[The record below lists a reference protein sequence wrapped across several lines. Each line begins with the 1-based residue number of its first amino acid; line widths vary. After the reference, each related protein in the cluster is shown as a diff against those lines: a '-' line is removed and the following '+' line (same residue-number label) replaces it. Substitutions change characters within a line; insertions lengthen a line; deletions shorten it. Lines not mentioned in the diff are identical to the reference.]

1 MPTATKSSMKGFADP
16 SLRVHLPPL
25 DSLSLAGKRFAVI
38 GGTDGLGRAIAR
50 AAASR
55 GAEVTVV
62 GRTFRDEGVAGLSF
76 VKADLSS
83 MKAAVQLGESLP
95 VEALDAVVL
104 TTGIVAAPARE
115 VTAEGLERDMAIS
128 FLSRVA
134 VLRGLAP
141 RLGTARP
148 AGSPAPRVFVMGF
161 PGTGQ
166 LGDLDDLLGEQKYSA
181 MEVHMNTVAG
191 NEALV
196 LDQRK
201 KAPRVLFF
209 GLNPGLVKTGI
220 RSNFMGEGSLKHR
233 ASEFLIGLF
242 MQTADE
248 YARRVVPLLVAPE
261 LEGRSGAMFSAKG
274 SAILP
279 TEGMDDARVERLMAA
294 SNAFVDRAL
303 RS

>member
-1 MPTATKSSMKGFADP
+1 MSGFPDRSF
-16 SLRVHLPPL
+16 SLTLPAH
-25 DSLSLAGKRFAVI
+25 DALSLTGKRVAVI

-50 AAASR
+50 AAADR

-62 GRTFRDEGVAGLSF
+62 GRTFRDEGVRGLQF

-83 MKAAVQLGESLP
+83 MKEALRLGQTLP
-95 VEALDAVVL
+95 VEALDAVVM
-104 TTGIVAAPARE
+104 TTGIIAAPERQ

-134 VLRGLAP
+134 VLRGLPP

-166 LGDLDDLLGEQKYSA
+166 LGDLENLTGEQGYGA
-181 MEVHMNTVAG
+181 MAVHGNTVAG

-196 LDQRK
+196 LEQRRK
-201 KAPRVLFF
+201 TPSVHFF

-233 ASEFLIGLF
+233 VSEFLIGLF
-242 MQTADE
+242 TKTPE
-248 YARRVVPLLVAPE
+248 GYAARVVPLLTAPE
-261 LEGRSGAMFSAKG
+261 LEGRSGVMFG
-274 SAILP
+274 PRGNPILP
-279 TEGMDDARVERLMAA
+279 SDGLDDARVEQLMAA
-294 SNAFVDRAL
+294 SNALVDRGLAS
-303 RS
+303 R